1 MPFFHCFT
9 PLLRRFAMMRRWFP
23 WWTVKN
29 YWTLKLADYSP
40 KKQQHPSS
48 FGGCLTPKEKCQP
61 AHSYVYLTALYKW
74 MDETKDIP
82 IASYKNMFFSA
93 RRMFQL
99 YVYLRKCAYRISLN
113 SILENQMFWHLR
125 IGKVCLFQGFAAV
138 VCLSPDRRVGIC
150 GDPHR
155 SWHPSMNSL
164 AGAYTTN
171 PFPVMTTG
179 ISLCSNST
187 L

>member
-1 MPFFHCFT
+1 
-9 PLLRRFAMMRRWFP
+9 MMRRWFP

-82 IASYKNMFFSA
+82 IASYKNMFFFLLDACFSYLFTYLNVHKFSRYKLLKKCDMWLQIIISDVIFLSFVELHNIHKSA
-93 RRMFQL
+93 VFEFFSILIFDIFPAQCNGWLKKNPVRYHWSQGSNL
-99 YVYLRKCAYRISLN
+99 PSISLFN
-113 SILENQMFWHLR
+113 SSKM
-125 IGKVCLFQGFAAV
+125 
-138 VCLSPDRRVGIC
+138 
-150 GDPHR
+150 
-155 SWHPSMNSL
+155 
-164 AGAYTTN
+164 
-171 PFPVMTTG
+171 
-179 ISLCSNST
+179 
-187 L
+187 

>member
-1 MPFFHCFT
+1 
-9 PLLRRFAMMRRWFP
+9 MMRRWFP

-82 IASYKNMFFSA
+82 IASYKNMFF
-93 RRMFQL
+93 FQQDACFSCL
-99 YVYLRKCAYRISLN
+99 FTYINVSPSIVIWKGNFWLQIFISDIIFLSFVKLHNIHKSTVFEFFSILIFDIFSLDVMDDWKKTVRYHWSQGSNLPSISLFN
-113 SILENQMFWHLR
+113 SSKM
-125 IGKVCLFQGFAAV
+125 
-138 VCLSPDRRVGIC
+138 
-150 GDPHR
+150 
-155 SWHPSMNSL
+155 
-164 AGAYTTN
+164 
-171 PFPVMTTG
+171 
-179 ISLCSNST
+179 
-187 L
+187 